1 MAALTDLTFEQFVD
15 FQFGHAVRPQGN
27 PWYFDTDG
35 DWWWPE
41 PRTGVGYLTRL
52 FSEGPP
58 VLQWFSDAQIAQ
70 GLTGLINTMAVGDQ
84 PWMRDPVTPANER
97 AAAWDAIAQFF
108 ADVLAPRCS
117 PTLGHL
123 SEEGAPLNLVTYMW
137 WESFPGFTNPYDPER
152 ELVDQAELDCLRSV
166 LALEFGGVP
175 GIRASRAR
183 TLGSTRT
190 SLGSDY
196 RRLSHFRAC
205 QPAGA
210 WRLCPSSPRRLH
222 PLMPDTGM
230 IRYCNQVYARR
241 FRRS

>member
-1 MAALTDLTFEQFVD
+1 MAALTDLTFEQFIE

-41 PRTGVGYLTRL
+41 PRTGVAYLTRL
-52 FSEGPP
+52 FSEGPQ

-108 ADVLAPRCS
+108 ADVLSPRCS

-137 WESFPGFTNPYDPER
+137 WESFPGFTNPDDPQR
-152 ELVDQAELDCLRSV
+152 QVVDQAELDCLRSA
-166 LALEFGGVP
+166 LALDSV
-175 GIRASRAR
+175 
-183 TLGSTRT
+183 
-190 SLGSDY
+190 
-196 RRLSHFRAC
+196 AC
-205 QPAGA
+205 QVSALHGLGHWVRREPRSEAIIDDYLISGRAG
-210 WRLCPSSPRRLH
+210 RPELG
-222 PLMPDTGM
+222 D
-230 IRYCNQVYARR
+230 YARAAR
-241 FRRS
+241 GGCLL